1 MKNKL
6 KDVFNGYIYDD
17 NIYIIG
23 KPDSLQNQFISIDD
37 FLNVFN
43 GIKEAT
49 IEELIRVDAERKLG
63 YAEFFKR
70 VMSS

>member
-6 KDVFNGYIYDD
+6 KIVLNGYIYDD

-37 FLNVFN
+37 FLNVFSR
-43 GIKEAT
+43 IKEAT

>member
-6 KDVFNGYIYDD
+6 KDVFNGFIYEDT
-17 NIYIIG
+17 IYITG
-23 KPDSLQNQFISIDD
+23 EPDSLQNQFISIDD
-37 FLNVFN
+37 FLNVFS

-49 IEELIRVDAERKLG
+49 IEELIRVDAEIKLG

>member
-37 FLNVFN
+37 FLNVFS

>member
-23 KPDSLQNQFISIDD
+23 KPDSLQNQFISIDN
-37 FLNVFN
+37 FLNVFS

-49 IEELIRVDAERKLG
+49 IEELIRVDAEMKLG

>member
-6 KDVFNGYIYDD
+6 KDVFNGFIYEDT
-17 NIYIIG
+17 IYITG
-23 KPDSLQNQFISIDD
+23 EPDSLQNQFISIDD
-37 FLNVFN
+37 FLNVFS